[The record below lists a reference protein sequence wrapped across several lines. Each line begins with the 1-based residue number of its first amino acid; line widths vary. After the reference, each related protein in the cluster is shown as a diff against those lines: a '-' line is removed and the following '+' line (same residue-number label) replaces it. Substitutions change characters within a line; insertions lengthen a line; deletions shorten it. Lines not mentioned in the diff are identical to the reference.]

1 MQFIDSHLIGLRRD
15 NAQLRVEMQR
25 TSALHERQ
33 LGVGWDLLGCCRS
46 MQQHLRGS
54 CLQQRVTKIIKYL
67 KRDNL
72 NGGHQELRRGRPSSV
87 K

>member
-1 MQFIDSHLIGLRRD
+1 
-15 NAQLRVEMQR
+15 MQR

-33 LGVGWDLLGCCRS
+33 LGVGWDAAEACNNIYEVHAYS
-46 MQQHLRGS
+46 K
-54 CLQQRVTKIIKYL
+54 QQRVTKIIKYL